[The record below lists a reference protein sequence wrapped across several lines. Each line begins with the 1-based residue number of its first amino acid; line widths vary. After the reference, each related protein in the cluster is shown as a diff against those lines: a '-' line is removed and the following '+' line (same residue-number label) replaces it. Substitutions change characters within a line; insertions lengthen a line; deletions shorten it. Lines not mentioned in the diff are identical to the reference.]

1 LELIGPLIT
10 ASLVQGALYGLV
22 GLAFLAIYNASRLLN
37 FSQGEFLML
46 GGIGCWLTVKVWM
59 LPIPLAFII
68 VVGGVALVGVVIQ
81 MLATPLINRHMPMFT
96 IAILTMGCS
105 QVIQGI
111 VGPATSFQF
120 EHVRPF
126 FGATLVRIFG
136 HVMLPEQVLIIV
148 ATVLLAV
155 TYGIFLR
162 MTWLGRGLRAI
173 GVDREMAGLVG
184 IRAGVM
190 SVVAFIISAS
200 IAATAGFLV
209 APIIQPQAQMGILF
223 LVKGFAAAVIGGLG
237 NPFAA
242 LLGGLFLAVSEALLA
257 AYVNQAFSTFGVFLI
272 MIVVILVR
280 PTGLFSQ
287 RDAEIL

>member
-1 LELIGPLIT
+1 
-10 ASLVQGALYGLV
+10 
-22 GLAFLAIYNASRLLN
+22 
-37 FSQGEFLML
+37 
-46 GGIGCWLTVKVWM
+46 
-59 LPIPLAFII
+59 
-68 VVGGVALVGVVIQ
+68 
-81 MLATPLINRHMPMFT
+81 
-96 IAILTMGCS
+96 S

-126 FGATLVRIFG
+126 FGATLVRILG

-200 IAATAGFLV
+200 IAATAG
-209 APIIQPQAQMGILF
+209 
-223 LVKGFAAAVIGGLG
+223 
-237 NPFAA
+237 
-242 LLGGLFLAVSEALLA
+242 
-257 AYVNQAFSTFGVFLI
+257 
-272 MIVVILVR
+272 
-280 PTGLFSQ
+280 
-287 RDAEIL
+287 